1 MADWSSVTN
10 TSGDAYP
17 LADTMTTSVSV
28 HDEATVLT
36 VAGEVDLA
44 TAPALEN
51 AIEATLGG
59 KPPAA
64 LIIDLSQVSFLAS
77 AGMAAL
83 VAAHQ
88 RAGSATRIAVVADG
102 PATSRQLK
110 MTNLDQVFA
119 LYPTLEEAL
128 TALRQG

>member
-1 MADWSSVTN
+1 MADWFDVTN

-17 LADTMTTSVSV
+17 LADTMTTSVAV

-44 TAPALEN
+44 TAPALES

-59 KPPAA
+59 KPAA
-64 LIIDLSQVSFLAS
+64 LIIDLSQVTFLAS

-88 RAGSATRIAVVADG
+88 RAGTQTRIAVVADG
-102 PATSRQLK
+102 PATGRQLR

-119 LYPTLEEAL
+119 LHPTLDEAL
-128 TALRQG
+128 ASLR

>member
-1 MADWSSVTN
+1 
-10 TSGDAYP
+10 
-17 LADTMTTSVSV
+17 MTTSVSV
-28 HDEATVLT
+28 QDEATVLT

-44 TAPALEN
+44 TAPALET
-51 AIEATLGG
+51 AIETTLAAA
-59 KPPAA
+59 PTA

-88 RAGSATRIAVVADG
+88 RAGGSTRIAVVADG
-102 PATSRQLK
+102 PATSRQLR

-119 LYPTLEEAL
+119 VHSTLAEAVA
-128 TALRQG
+128 ALRAH

>member
-1 MADWSSVTN
+1 MADCSDVT
-10 TSGDAYP
+10 TSSGDAYP
-17 LADTMTTSVSV
+17 LADTMTTTVSLR
-28 HDEATVLT
+28 DEATVLT

-51 AIEATLGG
+51 AIDSTLGG
-59 KPPAA
+59 KPSA
-64 LIIDLSQVSFLAS
+64 LVIDLTEVSFLAS

-83 VAAHQ
+83 VGAHQ
-88 RAGSATRIAVVADG
+88 RAGGTRIAIVADG

-119 LYPTLEEAL
+119 LHPTLDEAL
-128 TALRQG
+128 AALHGN

>member
-1 MADWSSVTN
+1 MTN
-10 TSGDAYP
+10 TSGDANP
-17 LADTMTTSVSV
+17 LADAMTTSVSV

-59 KPPAA
+59 KPAA
-64 LIIDLSQVSFLAS
+64 LIIDLAQVTFLAS

-83 VAAHQ
+83 VGAHQ
-88 RAGSATRIAVVADG
+88 RAGQSTRIAVVADG
-102 PATSRQLK
+102 PATSRQLR
-110 MTNLDQVFA
+110 MTNLDQVFTLHSSLDQA
-119 LYPTLEEAL
+119 LED
-128 TALRQG
+128 LRP